1 MHFTR
6 INMFTLEQIENAR
19 NLATQD
25 FNNSTANRLG
35 HLLKRFLNLNLID
48 SYDCMKL
55 IKKNDTNGTTL
66 EKIQTEMF
74 CVKTS
79 LNRNLHRYS
88 DYKML

>member
-1 MHFTR
+1 
-6 INMFTLEQIENAR
+6 MFTLEQIENAR

-25 FNNSTANRLG
+25 FNNSTANRLAG

-48 SYDCMKL
+48 SYEL
-55 IKKNDTNGTTL
+55 HEVNKKMIQMAQL
-66 EKIQTEMF
+66 LKKIQTEMF

-88 DYKML
+88 GYKML

>member
-6 INMFTLEQIENAR
+6 INIFTLEQIEIAR

-48 SYDCMKL
+48 SYEL
-55 IKKNDTNGTTL
+55 HEINKKMIQMAQL
-66 EKIQTEMF
+66 LKKIQTEMF
-74 CVKTS
+74 CVKTT
-79 LNRNLHRYS
+79 LNRNSASIFRL
-88 DYKML
+88 

>member
-1 MHFTR
+1 
-6 INMFTLEQIENAR
+6 MFTLEQIENAR

-48 SYDCMKL
+48 SYEL
-55 IKKNDTNGTTL
+55 HEVNKKNDTNGATL

>member
-1 MHFTR
+1 
-6 INMFTLEQIENAR
+6 MFTLEQIENAR

-48 SYDCMKL
+48 SYEL
-55 IKKNDTNGTTL
+55 HEVNFKKMIQMAQL
-66 EKIQTEMF
+66 LKKIQTEMF

>member
-1 MHFTR
+1 
-6 INMFTLEQIENAR
+6 MFTLEQIENAR

-48 SYDCMKL
+48 SYEL
-55 IKKNDTNGTTL
+55 HEVNKKMIQMAQL
-66 EKIQTEMF
+66 LKKIQTEMF

-88 DYKML
+88 DCKML

>member
-1 MHFTR
+1 
-6 INMFTLEQIENAR
+6 MFTLEQIENAR

-25 FNNSTANRLG
+25 FDNSTANRLG

-48 SYDCMKL
+48 SYEL
-55 IKKNDTNGTTL
+55 HEVNKKMIQMAQL
-66 EKIQTEMF
+66 LKKIQTEMF